1 MNHLGG
7 CISGQKDIKNG
18 KITEH
23 YVHRCMQGRFRDHCE
38 YNEEVAQHNEDIQEI
53 KQHEEE
59 ILELP
64 GTGEPQQHKLSH
76 PRIIF
81 LVHEVPTKRNI
92 DFYQEQEK

>member
-1 MNHLGG
+1 MARKTSKMERLLSIMYIGVCRAG
-7 CISGQKDIKNG
+7 SE
-18 KITEH
+18 IT
-23 YVHRCMQGRFRDHCE
+23 E